1 MMKSI
6 RHILLAIVSL
16 AALTL
21 SCVDPL
27 EPIVPS
33 GQDTSLSDALIL
45 RPSVLG
51 ITPVTKHGG
60 VSDRGENAVRRL
72 DVFVYEIKSDGPS
85 FHKHYKIGDGTT
97 DIATNSDYRLE
108 TNWRT
113 YYDEDKTYRIYVIA
127 NINANK
133 FNDTEHP
140 ENPTDAKLENITEQD
155 LKLLVSESLESI
167 RTQYNTSYD
176 IVRLKN
182 PDGSDPDPLIPDPDI
197 NGVKTYDHHI
207 GNKLFV
213 MDGKID
219 SWSPKAGSAKQ
230 YFTPDATQQNLD
242 FNLSRAAAKF
252 GVSLKFSSKFT
263 EQGEITIEDIDQGR
277 KFRAYTSWYDPET
290 KLKPKT
296 AIILAVGTL
305 VPDAQGKVYETSAVE
320 GGPRIKFAN
329 ILKSTY
335 NIAPEGKTNTSVPSA
350 TQQNTL
356 RDENLWDSQDFFH
369 FSDRTPDGNGGYLYP
384 YLDTTY
390 SYAFSWDPSEGA
402 EKAPALS
409 ISVLYTTYIQN
420 YNEDGT
426 FNGGATGDDGVMN
439 YYRIPLVDLSKTNEV
454 KRNHFYQVDA
464 EISSMG
470 TSTADIKPTVVNL
483 KYKVIP
489 WPDAADMVTEAQ
501 TIQLEYFVAE
511 KSYRLRGDGE
521 ETTFLQ
527 YFTPKS
533 DPIGNTGYNQA
544 TPKIT
549 RVKVY
554 YNDQNGNERPLYTE
568 WTGSVYEWTASDG
581 NVSIKVKPSS
591 THNGGGNFQVTST
604 SLANRA
610 VKYIEF
616 DTEVDFGYL
625 YTDSGNHKV
634 PQNNIVVTHFPLDNI
649 QSISGAWSSRWSESS
664 SSSTR
669 RIYSFNPINDGW
681 DSYDGSEDNIE
692 CTESEYNSADP
703 NHRSTSTGTK
713 TTTRENF
720 LAKVTT
726 NASRAAANSEA
737 TAVNNYWG
745 TNPSYVDYEL
755 DDPGLA
761 TASDN
766 WDYYTSNYGIAWLY
780 KYANYYTKGTIYR
793 ARRYYRD
800 VPVSIPSTGKWVD
813 WDRDEGKTYNTANA
827 KYTYDGSAY
836 QAKVY
841 YNGRVYP
848 INVTRSGGSGNRS
861 YTYNRSTSYNNANQW
876 SCYWTNGDW
885 DSQSSTMDLTN
896 NHMYVIQISKAEEGV
911 ILGKPSISNNMS
923 NDNVVS
929 PAFMIASQLGAV
941 STFSSGEDAATHCH
955 TYMEVGNN
963 GRRFV
968 GWRLPTAAEIAY
980 IVGYQSNTAITSS
993 GVFEAVITG
1002 RTYYTLD
1009 GNLTNT
1015 NYPGAIGDN
1024 RVRCIRDLTPA
1035 EVIELN
1041 ETGTIKDA
1049 SY

>member
-439 YYRIPLVDLSKTNEV
+439 YYRIPLVDLSKTSEV

-464 EISSMG
+464 EISTMG
-470 TSTADIKPTVVNL
+470 TSTADIKPTEVNL

-521 ETTFLQ
+521 EVTYLQ

-533 DPIGNTGYNQA
+533 DPIGTTGYNQA

-568 WTGSVYEWTASDG
+568 WTGSAYEWTASDG

-669 RIYSFNPINDGW
+669 RIYSFNPTNDGW
-681 DSYDGSEDNIE
+681 DSYDGYEDDIE

-703 NHRSTSTGTK
+703 NHRSTSTGTR
-713 TTTRENF
+713 TTTRANF
-720 LAKVTT
+720 LANVTT
-726 NASRAAANSEA
+726 NENRAAANSEA
-737 TAVNNYWG
+737 SSVNNYWG
-745 TNPSYVDYEL
+745 TSPSVIGWQWDNP
-755 DDPGLA
+755 GIA
-761 TASDN
+761 TTSDN
-766 WDYYTSNYGIAWLY
+766 WDYYVSATYNGYTYYQTY
-780 KYANYYTKGTIYR
+780 KYDNYYTKAIVYR
-793 ARRYYRD
+793 ARRYYRNVTVN
-800 VPVSIPSTGKWVD
+800 VPTVRNNWVNWDEHTGSTYQD
-813 WDRDEGKTYNTANA
+813 NSYNTYQGLAYRYTA
-827 KYTYDGSAY
+827 KYWGG
-836 QAKVY
+836 Y
-841 YNGRVYP
+841 YSQGDAHGFSRDHVFNM
-848 INVTRSGGSGNRS
+848 SGNNS
-861 YTYNRSTSYNNANQW
+861 GVLANYNNYQTTE
-876 SCYWTNGDW
+876 S
-885 DSQSSTMDLTN
+885 DLLNN
-896 NHMYVIQISKAEEGV
+896 NHMYIIQISKAEEGV
-911 ILGKPSISNNMS
+911 ILGRPTLNNNNQS
-923 NDNVVS
+923 QDNVVS

-941 STFSSGEDAATHCH
+941 STFDSGTSAATHCH
-955 TYMEVGNN
+955 TYMEVDKKGH
-963 GRRFV
+963 RFV
-968 GWRLPTAAEIAY
+968 NWRLPTAAEIAY
-980 IVGYQSNTAITSS
+980 IVSYQANTTITSS
-993 GVFEAVITG
+993 GVFEAVLTG
-1002 RTYYTLD
+1002 VSYYTLD

-1015 NYPGAIGDN
+1015 NYPGASGEQ
-1024 RVRCIRDLTPA
+1024 RVRCVRDLTPK

-1041 ETGTIKDA
+1041 ETGTITDA